1 MHQANKDYFIDC
13 EFISLSALRAIF
25 GVWLNV
31 CVAIIAICV
40 RTVFRYRIKRSLISG
55 RRRVSLWRV
64 SPAVTTSEVF
74 ELRRVLIQALMRG
87 HYHFV
92 FASVFCVVAALVAA
106 ASTVISNY
114 SVVTNSVI
122 RDVVV
127 QGQNVT
133 HSINALYSLILD
145 VFRRVEALDRA
156 NAPLDELFDFAP
168 NDNFYWIYR
177 ANQWNNTWKGICTF
191 TKYDAVDLVVYST
204 NTSRYQDEIPL
215 LGNYIPTWA
224 TVNVTKQ
231 GTCYGGFAQTKS
243 AVNRTGFWKNMIVT
257 HFFGSSPDNDVT
269 HSARTSNISIVN
281 YLAHGI
287 GRDPAGKYIE
297 TAFRSDVHVVECG
310 FVRKADA
317 TIYQANAA
325 GGSYASAAQGIG
337 EVRFMI
343 FYFLNSL
350 KSFRCTV
357 ARLWRTPLT
366 DYLSFNRRECRCFDT
381 GKGTCL

>member
-1 MHQANKDYFIDC
+1 MLQANRDYFINC

-25 GVWLNV
+25 GVWINLG
-31 CVAIIAICV
+31 VAIIAICV
-40 RTVFRYRIKRSLISG
+40 RTIFRYRIKRTLLSG

-74 ELRRVLIQALMRG
+74 ELRRVLIRALRHG

-92 FASVFCVVAALVAA
+92 FASIFCVVAASVGA

-114 SVVTNSVI
+114 SVVTNPVI
-122 RDVVV
+122 LDVVV

-133 HSINALYSLILD
+133 HFHNSLGNAILD
-145 VFRRVEALDRA
+145 VSSRVKALDRA

-168 NDNFYWIYR
+168 NNNFHWIYR

-191 TKYDAVDLVVYST
+191 TKHDAVDLVVYPT
-204 NTSRYQDEIPL
+204 NSSRYQDEVPL
-215 LGNYIPTWA
+215 LGNYIPPWA

-231 GTCYGGFAQTKS
+231 GTYYSGFYQTNS
-243 AVNRTGFWKNMIVT
+243 TVNDTGSWTNMIVT
-257 HFFGSSPDNDVT
+257 YFFGSSPDNDAT

-287 GRDPAGKYIE
+287 GKNSATGGYIE

-310 FVRKADA
+310 FVNEVDND

-325 GGSYASAAQGIG
+325 GGSYASAARGIG
-337 EVRFMI
+337 EVSFAI
-343 FYFLNSL
+343 CYFFIY
-350 KSFRCTV
+350 K
-357 ARLWRTPLT
+357 
-366 DYLSFNRRECRCFDT
+366 LSEIHSDVRS
-381 GKGTCL
+381 